1 MRGLRL
7 RDAEKRHAREFV
19 LANARGNP
27 HPHSLS
33 PSFATFFRLPPS
45 RRSGVGPHDD
55 APAKGSTSPQSEV
68 TQLDTD
74 APKGTAL
81 MSWWPTLEWPDGRQ
95 K

>member
-7 RDAEKRHAREFV
+7 RDAEKRRSREFV
-19 LANARGNP
+19 LANARGDP

-55 APAKGSTSPQSEV
+55 PPATGITCRSAKSRTPTVTRRKG
-68 TQLDTD
+68 
-74 APKGTAL
+74 
-81 MSWWPTLEWPDGRQ
+81 RR
-95 K
+95 